1 MNFEKKIK
9 ELENVIEIKQ
19 KFIER
24 ILEEKKEMS
33 KKITQLIDYQ
43 KSLKKPSM
51 LKAELRRVKNIK
63 KTIEDMTE

>member
-1 MNFEKKIK
+1 MSLEKEIEQLKK
-9 ELENVIEIKQ
+9 TIEIKQ
-19 KFIER
+19 KFIEK

-51 LKAELRRVKNIK
+51 LKAELRRIK
-63 KTIEDMTE
+63 DIKRTIEDMTE